1 MYAPLS
7 VTVFTCGI
15 RKTFPSTTVMR
26 KIIVVT
32 LTETRR
38 NFQFTYIFQAIRN
51 SWPNTAEIKSFPL
64 KTVMGN
70 WFPITHCYK

>member
-1 MYAPLS
+1 MFKLPSIA
-7 VTVFTCGI
+7 VFICGI
-15 RKTFPSTTVMR
+15 GKTFPFTTVMR
-26 KIIVVT
+26 KIIVVM

-51 SWPNTAEIKSFPL
+51 SWPNTVELKSFPL

-70 WFPITHCYK
+70 WFPITHC